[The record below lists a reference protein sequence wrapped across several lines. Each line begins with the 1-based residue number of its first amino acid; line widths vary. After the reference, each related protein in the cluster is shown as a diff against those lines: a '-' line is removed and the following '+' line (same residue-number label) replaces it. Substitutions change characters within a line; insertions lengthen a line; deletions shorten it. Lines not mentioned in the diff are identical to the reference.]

1 MYSHEDENTLIDYIV
16 GALGDDEASVIKQRL
31 LNDAEFSR
39 KYARLLQIF
48 RPALQERDRESLQL
62 EPPLHLAERT
72 MAFITKHAPAM
83 SAAVVRESVHAR
95 EPVHAMSS
103 SDSGTQLHLV
113 LPPEMR
119 PNTTVDESMK
129 NTISQRVQETQ
140 VHGPRPVGVKLTEKQ
155 ATPVRTSRFSV
166 LDVTVAL
173 GLLLCIGCFM
183 IQAIAFSQQSA
194 RVTLC
199 QNNLMQL
206 GKALNVYALAHHGE
220 YPSVKHIDNQHL
232 QVAGIYGPI
241 LVDMDAQL
249 AKNLFCP
256 DVTKMRKNFSTPKV
270 PSFSELTQMD
280 PEEVKKQEHILGGDY
295 AYNIGYIQDG
305 QYIAPRCDT
314 RTDLPLLADR
324 QSVDYANRSV
334 KVLAHGKDG
343 YNALYKDG
351 SVRFR
356 ANKSHERDH
365 YFVNDAFQVALGD
378 NLDDT
383 ILGYSEVRVKP

>member
-83 SAAVVRESVHAR
+83 SAAVVRE
-95 EPVHAMSS
+95 PVHAMSS

-129 NTISQRVQETQ
+129 NTISQRAQETQ

-155 ATPVRTSRFSV
+155 AMPVRTSRFSV
-166 LDVTVAL
+166 LDATVAL
-173 GLLLCIGCFM
+173 GLLLCVAGFM

-194 RVTLC
+194 RVTIC

-220 YPSVKHIDNQHL
+220 YPSVKHVDNQHL

-249 AKNLFCP
+249 MRHLFCP
-256 DVTKMRKNFSTPKV
+256 DVRGMRKENQAPKV
-270 PSFSELTQMD
+270 PSFSELTQMTPD
-280 PEEVKKQEHILGGDY
+280 EVKKQQHLLGGDY
-295 AYNIGYIQDG
+295 AYNIGYVQDG
-305 QYIAPRCDT
+305 KYIAPRCDT
-314 RTDLPLLADR
+314 RTNLPLLADR
-324 QSVDYANRSV
+324 QLVDYSNRSV
-334 KVLAHGKDG
+334 NVKAHGRDG

-365 YFVNDAFQVALGD
+365 YFVNDDFKVALGA

-383 ILGYSEVRVKP
+383 VLGYSEVRVKP

>member
-39 KYARLLQIF
+39 KYTRLLQIF

-83 SAAVVRESVHAR
+83 SAAVVRE
-95 EPVHAMSS
+95 PVHVMSS

-119 PNTTVDESMK
+119 PNTSNTPVDESMK
-129 NTISQRVQETQ
+129 NTVSQRVQETQ
-140 VHGPRPVGVKLTEKQ
+140 VHGTRPVVKMTERQ
-155 ATPVRTSRFSV
+155 APPVRASRFSI
-166 LDVTVAL
+166 LDATVAL
-173 GLLLCIGCFM
+173 GLLFCVGCFM
-183 IQAIAFSQQSA
+183 VQAIAFSQHKA
-194 RVTLC
+194 RITLC
-199 QNNLMQL
+199 QNNLMEL

-270 PSFSELTQMD
+270 PSFSELTQMS

-295 AYNIGYIQDG
+295 AYNIGYVQNG
-305 QYIAPRCDT
+305 EYIAPRCDT

-324 QSVDYANRSV
+324 QLVDYTKKSV

-356 ANKSHERDH
+356 ANKTHERDL

-383 ILGYSEVRVKP
+383 ILGYSEARVMKP